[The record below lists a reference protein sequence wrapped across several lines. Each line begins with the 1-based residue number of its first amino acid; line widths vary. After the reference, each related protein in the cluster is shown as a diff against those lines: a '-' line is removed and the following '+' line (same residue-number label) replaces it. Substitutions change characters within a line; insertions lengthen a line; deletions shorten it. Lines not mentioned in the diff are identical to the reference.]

1 MSCGANHNRRVAH
14 ALNRRST
21 HVAKVATQTA
31 KHKAVAKPVKRKTTR
46 PATKKKTT
54 APKKHATK
62 TAAATARAKA
72 KAKAAKK
79 FHLSAAVKARMRAKA
94 RATARAHALATL
106 RKDHAAWLACHNRYR
121 RSAPKVRHHD
131 TRVVVRLTT
140 LCTSL
145 RLAVCVATLATCVLR
160 RLSAWATRRL
170 WLAPQD
176 MPSPR
181 SR

>member
-31 KHKAVAKPVKRKTTR
+31 KRKDVHKVVKRTTTR

-131 TRVVVRLTT
+131 TRIVVRSPGGNRPWKPATHRRT
-140 LCTSL
+140 PEGTEARL
-145 RLAVCVATLATCVLR
+145 RAQARPARATAR
-160 RLSAWATRRL
+160 
-170 WLAPQD
+170 P
-176 MPSPR
+176 
-181 SR
+181 